1 MNPDAW
7 YSFHF
12 EVKQAYDL
20 FWTKNQ
26 LAYEDGRIVRTKIP
40 RVRPK
45 AKHEL
50 DFRNKGRKKDG
61 DYKEGNI

>member
-1 MNPDAW
+1 MNQDAW
-7 YSFHF
+7 YTFHY

-26 LAYEDGRIVRTKIP
+26 LAYEKGRIVRTKIP
-40 RVRPK
+40 RVRPL

-50 DFRNKGRKKDG
+50 DFRNKKKDG
-61 DYKEGNI
+61 DHSGANS